1 MRSVIRTICAGGG
14 DVEVS
19 DIDDPTPVKRD
30 TAPDRRTRILIDTTI
45 NRDTALGFQIG
56 IAANEDRA
64 GIVSQREDAIHTG
77 VCGCKLAF
85 HGNNASSIECGGRN
99 WLDAPETVGLKR
111 SLGGQPL
118 HRVLRDLDG
127 NARWGRTYHPTTRI

>member
-1 MRSVIRTICAGGG
+1 MLSVSRTMCAGGG

-19 DIDDPTPVKRD
+19 ASDHPTPRKRD

-56 IAANEDRA
+56 SAANEDRA

-85 HGNNASSIECGGRN
+85 HRNNASSIECGGRN
-99 WLDAPETVGLKR
+99 
-111 SLGGQPL
+111 
-118 HRVLRDLDG
+118 
-127 NARWGRTYHPTTRI
+127 